1 VIQALVTVNYPSYTP
16 KAWHGILIF
25 YAIVAISVLFT
36 TVLGRMFPSLEAVV
50 LILHILGFFAFI
62 LVFLYLAPEKTSAS
76 VVFGT
81 FLNGGGFSNNAQS
94 VLVGAVTIM
103 YAFNAVDGATH
114 MGKLSHFVY
123 CMRIGLTLCL

>member
-1 VIQALVTVNYPSYTP
+1 
-16 KAWHGILIF
+16 
-25 YAIVAISVLFT
+25 
-36 TVLGRMFPSLEAVV
+36 MFPSLEAVV

-94 VLVGAVTIM
+94 VLVGAV
-103 YAFNAVDGATH
+103 DGATH